1 MRRSALLL
9 LCITAL
15 TLQSTVNA
23 SDGPVVQTKSGSLK
37 GGQLTAQGKET
48 VIYTY
53 LGIPFA
59 KPPLRLS
66 PPQPA
71 DTWTGV
77 RDATKQPPMCMQ
89 ERQVLVD
96 LMSNVSMSMEIPEIS
111 EDCLYLNVY
120 TPSKPGDNA
129 KLPVMVWIHGGGFVL
144 GSASMFDGHVLAA
157 YQDVV
162 VVLIQYRLGLLGFF
176 STGDEHAAGNY
187 GLLDQVAA
195 LQWVQEN
202 IHSFG
207 GDPGAVTIFGESAG
221 GVSVSLHVLSPL
233 STNLFHYAIAESGT
247 AAMDAIVDTNPLF
260 TAKAVVNAYGCDF
273 SNTKEI
279 VDCVRQLSEEDI
291 LKITHEIPMFRLG
304 VTTDG
309 QFLPKSAEELLQSH
323 KFNKVPFMIGV
334 TNDECG
340 YMLPDFM
347 AGPGWTDGMDREQIA
362 QFLPMFNPDLQ
373 DPFLAELVLNEYL
386 GTSSDR
392 IKNRDGFREI
402 LGDFFFNIPAR
413 KTANSH
419 RDSGAPVHM
428 YEFQHPPSIF
438 QKKRPSFVGSDH
450 GDEQVFVFGYCFGK
464 GHIKIKEKF
473 TEEEHELC
481 KTVMAYWGNFAR
493 TGSPNGPG
501 LTEWPKYGAEA
512 EYLSI
517 GLQQKPGKNP
527 KGKHLTF
534 VTETLQQI
542 IKERKE
548 GAVIQTKSGCLK
560 GSHLTAQ
567 GKETL
572 IRTYLGIPFAKPP
585 LGPLRLAPPQP
596 TDTWTGV
603 RDATKQPPM
612 CLQERQV
619 IVDLLS
625 NISMS
630 MEIPEISEDCL
641 YLNVYTPSKPGD
653 NAKLPVMVWIHG
665 GGFVLGSASMFDG
678 HVLAAYQDVVV
689 VLIQYRLGL
698 LGFMSTGDEH
708 AAGNY
713 GLLDQVAA
721 LQWVQENIHSFGGD
735 PGSVTIFGES
745 AGGVSVSLHVL
756 SPLSTNLFHN
766 AIAESGTAAMDAIMN
781 PYPLFTAKA
790 VANASGCGVSSTK
803 EIVDCVRQLSEEDI
817 LKITHENP
825 LFRFGVTTDY
835 QFLPKSA
842 EELLQSHKF
851 NKVPLM
857 TGVTNDECGFMLPDF
872 MAGPGWKDGMDREH
886 IIPFL
891 PMFYPDLQDPFLAE
905 LVLNEYLGTSS
916 DRIKNRDG
924 FREILGDLFF
934 NIPARKTAN
943 CHRDSGAPVYMYEF
957 QHPPSVLQ
965 KKRPS
970 FVGSDH
976 GDELLFVFGYCF
988 GKGHIKLEEKL
999 TEEEHELC
1007 KTVMDY
1013 WGNFARTGSPNGP
1026 GLTEWPK
1033 YGAEAEYLSI
1043 GLQQK
1048 PGKNPKGKHLT
1059 FVTDKLQQ
1067 IIKER
1072 KEGPVVHTKLGSL
1085 KGSLLSVKGKET
1097 IVYSYLGVPFAK
1109 PPVGP
1114 LRLAR
1119 PQPADTW
1126 EGVRDAT
1133 RQPPM
1138 CVQDR
1143 EGILSELE
1151 FFSMSLE
1158 VPEVSEDCLYVN
1170 VYTPSKP
1177 GDNNNLPVMVWIHGG
1192 GLTFGAASLYE
1203 GSVLS
1208 AYENVVVVLVQ
1219 YRLGLLGFFS
1229 TGDEHAAGN
1238 YGLLDQVAALQW
1250 VQENIHSFGGDH
1262 GSVTIFGES
1271 AGGISVNL
1279 LMLSPL
1285 ASGLF
1290 HRAIAESGTAVWHG
1304 LETSNPLILAQNVAI
1319 SSNCDG
1325 RTSSSI
1331 VECIMR
1337 WSSEEAEK
1345 YSSQYKMLH
1354 FRVAVD
1360 SYFLPKPIEEI
1371 IEKQEFSKVPL
1382 ITGITDDEFGF
1393 LLAAYFQGPGWID
1406 GMTKEQATDALT
1418 LGYPDPDDRW
1428 IRELVAKEYIGDT
1441 KDSIQ
1446 IRDRYREMMGDVFF
1460 NIPALKLAK
1469 YHRASGVPV
1478 YLYEFQDAPSVIK
1491 KNKPS
1496 FVGVDHA
1503 DELFFIQ
1510 GCCFTKAHI
1519 TITGAFTKEDDEL
1532 CRTVMAYWGNFAH
1545 TGSPNGPGLPAWPEY
1560 GAEAEYLG
1568 IGVQPK
1574 PGKNLKAKHVKFL
1587 TETLPELVRLKEE
1600 KREHLE
1606 L

>member
-1 MRRSALLL
+1 MKFYDELL
-9 LCITAL
+9 
-15 TLQSTVNA
+15 S
-23 SDGPVVQTKSGSLK
+23 
-37 GGQLTAQGKET
+37 
-48 VIYTY
+48 
-53 LGIPFA
+53 
-59 KPPLRLS
+59 
-66 PPQPA
+66 
-71 DTWTGV
+71 
-77 RDATKQPPMCMQ
+77 
-89 ERQVLVD
+89 
-96 LMSNVSMSMEIPEIS
+96 
-111 EDCLYLNVY
+111 
-120 TPSKPGDNA
+120 
-129 KLPVMVWIHGGGFVL
+129 
-144 GSASMFDGHVLAA
+144 
-157 YQDVV
+157 
-162 VVLIQYRLGLLGFF
+162 F

-207 GDPGAVTIFGESAG
+207 GDPGSVTIFGESAG

-247 AAMDAIVDTNPLF
+247 AAMDAILDTNPLF

-273 SNTKEI
+273 LSTKEI
-279 VDCVRQLSEEDI
+279 VDCVRQLTEEDI
-291 LKITHEIPMFRLG
+291 LKITHENPMFRLG

-309 QFLPKSAEELLQSH
+309 QFLPESAEELLQSH
-323 KFNKVPFMIGV
+323 KFNKVPLMTGV

-347 AGPGWTDGMDREQIA
+347 AGPGWMDGMDREQIA
-362 QFLPMFNPDLQ
+362 QFLPMFNPDRNLQ
-373 DPFLAELVLNEYL
+373 
-386 GTSSDR
+386 
-392 IKNRDGFREI
+392 
-402 LGDFFFNIPAR
+402 R
-413 KTANSH
+413 KKMN
-419 RDSGAPVHM
+419 
-428 YEFQHPPSIF
+428 
-438 QKKRPSFVGSDH
+438 FV
-450 GDEQVFVFGYCFGK
+450 K
-464 GHIKIKEKF
+464 
-473 TEEEHELC
+473 
-481 KTVMAYWGNFAR
+481 
-493 TGSPNGPG
+493 
-501 LTEWPKYGAEA
+501 
-512 EYLSI
+512 LSWLI
-517 GLQQKPGKNP
+517 G
-527 KGKHLTF
+527 
-534 VTETLQQI
+534 ETLLAL
-542 IKERKE
+542 
-548 GAVIQTKSGCLK
+548 GAVIRTKSGSLK

-596 TDTWTGV
+596 ADTWTGV

-612 CLQERQV
+612 CLQERQAL
-619 IVDLLS
+619 VDLLS

-665 GGFVLGSASMFDG
+665 GGFVLGSASLFDG

-803 EIVDCVRQLSEEDI
+803 EIVDCVRQLSKEDI

-825 LFRFGVTTDY
+825 MFRFGVTTDY

-851 NKVPLM
+851 NKVPFM

-886 IIPFL
+886 IKPFL
-891 PMFYPDLQDPFLAE
+891 SMFYPDLQDPLLAE
-905 LVLNEYLGTSS
+905 LVLNEYLGTSN

-943 CHRDSGAPVYMYEF
+943 CHR
-957 QHPPSVLQ
+957 
-965 KKRPS
+965 
-970 FVGSDH
+970 
-976 GDELLFVFGYCF
+976 
-988 GKGHIKLEEKL
+988 
-999 TEEEHELC
+999 
-1007 KTVMDY
+1007 
-1013 WGNFARTGSPNGP
+1013 
-1026 GLTEWPK
+1026 
-1033 YGAEAEYLSI
+1033 
-1043 GLQQK
+1043 
-1048 PGKNPKGKHLT
+1048 
-1059 FVTDKLQQ
+1059 
-1067 IIKER
+1067 
-1072 KEGPVVHTKLGSL
+1072 GPVVHTKLGSL
-1085 KGSLLSVKGKET
+1085 KGSLLTVKGKDT

-1109 PPVGP
+1109 PPMGP

-1177 GDNNNLPVMVWIHGG
+1177 GDNTNLPVMVWIHGG
-1192 GLTFGAASLYE
+1192 GLSFGAASLYE

-1250 VQENIHSFGGDH
+1250 VQENIHSFGGDP

-1290 HRAIAESGTAVWHG
+1290 HRAIAQSGTAVWHG
-1304 LETSNPLILAQNVAI
+1304 LETSTPLISAQNVAK

-1331 VECIMR
+1331 VECVMR

-1371 IEKQEFSKVPL
+1371 IKKQEFSKVPL

-1393 LLAAYFQGPGWID
+1393 LLAAYFEGPGWID
-1406 GMTKEQATDALT
+1406 GMTKEQATDALS
-1418 LGYPDPDDRW
+1418 LGYPDPDDQW

-1446 IRDRYREMMGDVFF
+1446 IRDSYREMMGDVFF
-1460 NIPALKLAK
+1460 NIPALKVAK

-1510 GCCFTKAHI
+1510 GSCFTKAHI
-1519 TITGAFTKEDDEL
+1519 TITGAFTMEDDEL

-1560 GAEAEYLG
+1560 GAEEEYLG
-1568 IGVQPK
+1568 IRVHPK

-1587 TETLPELVRLKEE
+1587 TETLPELVRLRRE